1 MEGSL
6 LDGTLRATVPKT
18 IDFLGEFPGH
28 DGTNGGGVLCFV
40 MGHLRRLEYGIGPR
54 DSTDIIQ

>member
-40 MGHLRRLEYGIGPR
+40 MGHLRRLEYGIG
-54 DSTDIIQ
+54 DITDI

>member
-28 DGTNGGGVLCFV
+28 DGTNGGVLCFV
-40 MGHLRRLEYGIGPR
+40 MGHLRRLEYGIG
-54 DSTDIIQ
+54 DITDI